1 MKINKEQLYEAKDAI
16 DSILNNIY
24 ENEDKIN
31 LLSRLSLIEVF
42 LYGLAVEVEKDI

>member
-1 MKINKEQLYEAKDAI
+1 MKINKEQLHEAKDAI

-31 LLSRLSLIEVF
+31 LLSRLLLVEVF
-42 LYGLAVEVEKDI
+42 LYKLTVEIEKDI